1 MASAIIYSQKH
12 QLFAFKGEEFI
23 LNTTGVLFSCRTL
36 SKPLLERY
44 QDVLSGCYQ
53 DAIRTAE
60 NWGLT
65 LSPVQCYN
73 QIPPSERA
81 GKRYSVTEGKFF

>member
-1 MASAIIYSQKH
+1 MLVELVTSAIIYSQKH
-12 QLFAFKGEEFI
+12 QLSAFKGEEFI
-23 LNTTGVLFSCRTL
+23 LNTAGVHFSCRTL
-36 SKPLLERY
+36 LKPLLERY
-44 QDVLSGCYQ
+44 QDAVK
-53 DAIRTAE
+53 TAE

-81 GKRYSVTEGKFF
+81 GKRSSATEGKFF